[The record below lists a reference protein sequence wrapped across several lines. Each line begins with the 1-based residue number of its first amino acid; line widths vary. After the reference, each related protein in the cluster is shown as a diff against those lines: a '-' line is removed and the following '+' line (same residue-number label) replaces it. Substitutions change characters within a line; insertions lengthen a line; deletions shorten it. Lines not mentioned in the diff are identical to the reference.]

1 MPVWDG
7 LSPHLL
13 ATFFASD
20 KNGAASGTGG
30 VTAPLLEAN
39 IDFVLNWQS
48 PFENTGPES
57 MKPSMFAM
65 LQSGEIQGMV
75 DEGTKLIGASE
86 ETTAKAKAFAAQF
99 EGRTGLTKLNS
110 IQTFS
115 SMPPIKIQVTAF
127 FRAWFDAASEVE
139 DQVDQLIAWALPQK
153 LADDGAMVNA
163 LKAVG
168 GEMSAVD
175 ALLPSVSPALVGMS
189 YKGRTYAPL
198 VIENISLPIGS
209 PITKDGKYIEMSIPM
224 TLCTLAAI
232 DKDGYAGWKG

>member
-1 MPVWDG
+1 MPMWDG
-7 LSPHLL
+7 LNPHLL

-20 KNGAASGTGG
+20 KNGGVGGGG

-39 IDFVLNWQS
+39 IDYVLNWQS
-48 PFENTGPES
+48 PFEDTGPES

-65 LQSGEIQGMV
+65 LQSGEIQGVV
-75 DEGTKLIGASE
+75 DETTKLIGMSE
-86 ETTAKAKAFAAQF
+86 ENTAKAKSFAAQF

-139 DQVDQLIAWALPQK
+139 AQVDQLVSWALPQK
-153 LADDGAMVNA
+153 LAEDGAMVNV

-168 GEMSAVD
+168 GEMGALD
-175 ALLPSVSPALVGMS
+175 ALLPSVSPCLVGMS

-198 VIENISLPIGS
+198 VIENISVPIGS
-209 PITKDGKYIEMSIPM
+209 PITKDGKYIEMSVPM